1 MTARLPRPPASASSD
16 ADLGSGCPAES
27 DNSLWASDWA
37 SGIDLPGVIPLVAP
51 ARRVLAVLAA
61 LDGAEAPA
69 AVIAAHSDISTA
81 QALRH
86 LRHLSRHQLAQPSKT
101 GPGSFRAAPG
111 PSPLRPAILACDGYT
126 RATAWHLACT
136 FESAQVLGVA
146 DLPGREQ
153 IAPDPQRP
161 PLSFTDRSHALDWFV
176 GERARLLREIG
187 VARESGGY
195 AQAWRLALLTLNIST
210 LTGAW
215 DGWQQAYEHG
225 IAAAYRDTHRGARA
239 MIEEY
244 GGHLDLAGGDPAAAR
259 TRYQRALEIRSADGD
274 AQAVI
279 RSLHGL
285 GLTWLHADSLP
296 EAEILFDQ
304 ACDLAREGG
313 DQEREAVA
321 RIHLGAI
328 HARTGR
334 AGMARDELSAA
345 LAASFA
351 MDHDLYRVQATAAL
365 AAAHRSCENLPSAEQ
380 AALEAVHA
388 AVQTG
393 IPLLLPEPL
402 VEHARIQAARGHL
415 RVALALLHEA
425 KAIYDEHGQKQYAMG
440 VGREIDR
447 ITRLREP
454 EPCGE
459 EHG

>member
-1 MTARLPRPPASASSD
+1 MTARLARPPAPASID
-16 ADLGSGCPAES
+16 ADERGGEAACNP
-27 DNSLWASDWA
+27 SLRVPDWA
-37 SGIDLPGVIPLVAP
+37 SGIELPGVIPLIAP

-61 LDGAEAPA
+61 FDGVDAPA
-69 AVIAAHSDISTA
+69 AVIAAHADLPTSE
-81 QALRH
+81 ALRH
-86 LRHLSRHQLAQPSKT
+86 LRHLARHHLAQTSET
-101 GPGSFRAAPG
+101 DPGSFRAAPG
-111 PSPLRPAILACDGYT
+111 PSPLRPAILTCDGYT
-126 RATAWHLACT
+126 RATTWHLACT
-136 FESAQVLGVA
+136 FEAAQVLGVA

-161 PLSFTDRSHALDWFV
+161 TLSFTDRSHALDWFV

-187 VARESGGY
+187 AARESGGH

-239 MIEEY
+239 MLEEY
-244 GGHLDLAGGDPAAAR
+244 GGHLDLAGGNTAAAR
-259 TRYQRALEIRSADGD
+259 TRYQRSLEIRSADGD

-304 ACDLAREGG
+304 AVDLAREAG

-334 AGMARDELSAA
+334 AGLARDELSAA
-345 LAASFA
+345 LAAPFA
-351 MDHDLYRVQATAAL
+351 AGHDLYRVHGTVAL
-365 AAAHRSCENLPSAEQ
+365 AAAHRSCDDLASAEQ
-380 AALEAVHA
+380 TALEAVHA
-388 AVQTG
+388 AAQIG
-393 IPLLLPEPL
+393 IPLLLAEPL

-425 KAIYDEHGQKQYAMG
+425 QAIYAEHDQKYYAMG

-447 ITRLREP
+447 LTCLREP
-454 EPCGE
+454 EACRE
-459 EHG
+459 EHE